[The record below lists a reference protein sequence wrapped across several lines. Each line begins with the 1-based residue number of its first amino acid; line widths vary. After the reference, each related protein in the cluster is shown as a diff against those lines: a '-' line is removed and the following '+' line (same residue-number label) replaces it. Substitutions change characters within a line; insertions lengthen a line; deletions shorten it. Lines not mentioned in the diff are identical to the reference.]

1 VGPRSSSRFVARF
14 YSSDTSM
21 DIPPGLLQPGEVYF
35 LTISAIAAG
44 SPLSAPLR
52 SQLPYSFATMM
63 SALIS
68 P

>member
-1 VGPRSSSRFVARF
+1 
-14 YSSDTSM
+14 M

-44 SPLSAPLR
+44 SPLSAPQR